1 MALTTV
7 NMGSRKVAPRS
18 RPGCKF
24 KNCDYKQNMSV
35 SYATSS
41 KKLSSKTKN
50 GDACEVM
57 EIKEENLILFVLA
70 DGVGGCVGD
79 YKASKTV
86 VDSFLTNF
94 SENNFLQNITERI
107 EKSIEAVNNIVLS
120 ETGYYK
126 GMKSTM
132 VACVMD
138 QKSSILHFVG
148 IGDSRLYQVN
158 EQGLEI
164 LTQDQV
170 KAVIRRKQDG
180 TPIIQAGAIVNAIGV
195 TNLIGTSYLKYEV
208 KSLEVNCTTSF
219 LLASDGFYN
228 NLSATSETLLNL
240 HSSLDIKGNFQKI
253 VSDIAQKQDDDATAV
268 FFRVEK
274 HNEQNLLSK
283 QRLVCQDLL
292 RAIESGNVEL
302 TNKCLTYIEQNKVEQ
317 TFEFY
322 DSSIKK
328 MKQSNFKES
337 EIYHRLIT
345 LLKKTRL

>member
-1 MALTTV
+1 MHIEYTA
-7 NMGSRKVAPRS
+7 
-18 RPGCKF
+18 
-24 KNCDYKQNMSV
+24 
-35 SYATSS
+35 SS
-41 KKLSSKTKN
+41 NKLSNKSKN
-50 GDACEVM
+50 GDAFGVM
-57 EIKEENLILFVLA
+57 EIKEENLTLFVLA

-86 VDSFLTNF
+86 VDTFLKHF
-94 SENNFLQNITERI
+94 SENNFLENTKERI
-107 EKSIEAVNNIVLS
+107 EKSIEAINNKVLS
-120 ETGYYK
+120 ETGFYK

-138 QKSSILHFVG
+138 QNSSILHFVG
-148 IGDSRLYQVN
+148 IGDSRLYRVN
-158 EQGLEI
+158 EKGVEI

-180 TPIIQAGAIVNAIGV
+180 TPIIQAGAILNAIGV

-240 HSSLDIKGNFQKI
+240 HSSLDIKGSFQKI
-253 VSDIAQKQDDDATAV
+253 VNDIAQKQNDDATAV

-274 HNEQNLLSK
+274 RDEENLLSK

-292 RAIESGNVEL
+292 MALESLNVEL

-328 MKQSNFKES
+328 MKRSNFNDS
-337 EIYHRLIT
+337 EIYQRLIS